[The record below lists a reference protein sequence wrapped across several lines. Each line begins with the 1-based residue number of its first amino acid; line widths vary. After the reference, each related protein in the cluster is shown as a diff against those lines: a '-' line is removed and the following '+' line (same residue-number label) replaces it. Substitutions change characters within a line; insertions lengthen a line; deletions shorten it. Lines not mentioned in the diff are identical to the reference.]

1 VHGHRLATFLLALS
15 LSSAMA
21 SAAMTGMVESMDIGM
36 TFYGCANA
44 EGEIVLDSLEEKVHP
59 ICRREE
65 VLVSWRT
72 DKPALARM

>member
-1 VHGHRLATFLLALS
+1 
-15 LSSAMA
+15 
-21 SAAMTGMVESMDIGM
+21 MTGMLESLDIGM

-44 EGEIVLDSLEEKVHP
+44 DGEIVLDSLEEKVHP

-72 DKPALARM
+72 DEPALAQM